1 MRRMRPEPKKKI
13 ETSGAQNP
21 LAGLG
26 NAFAGM
32 SLPDL
37 PPGEVS
43 KAPTQPAEAAL
54 WKMGRVVL
62 RRETAH
68 RGGKTVV
75 VVDDFAT
82 HLPASVIEA
91 VARKL
96 RAACGCGGTVK
107 DRRIEIQGDQPAKVR
122 AILESEGFQVAGVK

>member
-1 MRRMRPEPKKKI
+1 MPREEKKRLDTNAAQSPRPGLNAAFVGLNVPQLPAAPEPTPRA
-13 ETSGAQNP
+13 E
-21 LAGLG
+21 
-26 NAFAGM
+26 
-32 SLPDL
+32 
-37 PPGEVS
+37 PPQSV
-43 KAPTQPAEAAL
+43 

-62 RRETAH
+62 RRETAQ

-82 HLPASVIEA
+82 HLPASVIEK

-107 DRRIEIQGDQPAKVR
+107 GRTIELQGDQPGRVR
-122 AILESEGFQVAGVK
+122 AALEAEGFQVAGVR